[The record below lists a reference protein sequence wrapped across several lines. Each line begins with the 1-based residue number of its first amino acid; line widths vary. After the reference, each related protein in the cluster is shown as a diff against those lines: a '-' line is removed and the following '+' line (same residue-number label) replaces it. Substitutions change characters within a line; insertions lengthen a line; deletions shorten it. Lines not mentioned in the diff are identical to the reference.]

1 MLYTPKK
8 AKPMSD
14 DLTCTNCGA
23 ITDEIEELEA
33 AVEWQR
39 GRAESAEAEVDR
51 LREAL
56 EHIEGGIMQ
65 EPDAGMTAR
74 AALRNGKDKPM
85 SVDTSRERIERLKAT
100 DSVDYI
106 HIALLD
112 ARDALLA
119 RAEKAEVE
127 RDEAVKLLR
136 RWVAWCDGPA
146 LPHPLDDVEAAK
158 AFLARLNA
166 DQPAPRDEVAVREWQ
181 PIETAPEEGVLH
193 LRGLWV
199 YTLNSAGKKFP
210 AYFQADCGVMNDDG
224 DFVSASGDD
233 FGWSADDYDW
243 WMPMPQAAP
252 PTPDALRALAE
263 GGE

>member
-1 MLYTPKK
+1 MTRTEFVREYTLCDQCGTTDPERQ
-8 AKPMSD
+8 SD
-14 DLTCTNCGA
+14 C
-23 ITDEIEELEA
+23 
-33 AVEWQR
+33 
-39 GRAESAEAEVDR
+39 
-51 LREAL
+51 
-56 EHIEGGIMQ
+56 
-65 EPDAGMTAR
+65 
-74 AALRNGKDKPM
+74 
-85 SVDTSRERIERLKAT
+85 
-100 DSVDYI
+100 
-106 HIALLD
+106 
-112 ARDALLA
+112 
-119 RAEKAEVE
+119 
-127 RDEAVKLLR
+127 
-136 RWVAWCDGPA
+136 
-146 LPHPLDDVEAAK
+146 PLDECGIE
-158 AFLARLNA
+158 
-166 DQPAPRDEVAVREWQ
+166 DQPALRDEVTVREWQ